1 MESRDVLKIHGTLRR
16 YCTSRVS
23 LRSTLEVQYLL
34 NLPCIFNTS
43 LDSMLYLLNTFYNT
57 KSRLENL
64 ILERFFISRNNYLG
78 NFTHTRYDSAV
89 CKYTAVN
96 PNVDNKMISPRIPPS
111 ETGLIQKLTEDAN
124 MTKQQGMAVLKNQ
137 GGR

>member
-43 LDSMLYLLNTFYNT
+43 LDSMLYLLNL
-57 KSRLENL
+57 SRIL
-64 ILERFFISRNNYLG
+64 ISSQDKKCQRIRWVIEKGCLCGISVVRGY
-78 NFTHTRYDSAV
+78 
-89 CKYTAVN
+89 
-96 PNVDNKMISPRIPPS
+96 
-111 ETGLIQKLTEDAN
+111 
-124 MTKQQGMAVLKNQ
+124 
-137 GGR
+137 